1 MQKFD
6 ITIYL
11 GFKTYLNSSQCFQ
24 SWELE
29 FKCSNYKQLI
39 YDNAESVGVL

>member
-11 GFKTYLNSSQCFQ
+11 GFKTYLNSSQCFP

-29 FKCSNYKQLI
+29 FKCNNIKVI
-39 YDNAESVGVL
+39 FNKEVMRIRII